1 MRWSA
6 LLVATGVLAAPGCV
20 SPTGPRDTLGWL
32 EARGADLMDVVG
44 VRVGIGPG
52 LGAYVRATE
61 FVQLGFLLRGPSERD
76 IPSPN
81 HAELRSVP
89 CFMFG
94 TIGRYGGAWFES
106 THEFM
111 LPGWSTRD
119 EAGDPI
125 AREVLAGYVSP
136 QGREDRWRE
145 AVGVGV
151 HALLVGAEVEVRPF
165 QLFDFLVGLVGYDP
179 SADDVP
185 VDLSSSEDDESAAS

>member
-1 MRWSA
+1 MRSSR
-6 LLVATGVLAAPGCV
+6 LFVLVGVLLLTPACV

-32 EARGADLMDVVG
+32 EARGADLMDIVG
-44 VRVGIGPG
+44 VRVAVGAG
-52 LGAYVRATE
+52 LGAYARVTE
-61 FVQLGFLLRGPSERD
+61 YVQLGFMLRGPSERD
-76 IPSPN
+76 IPTPN

-111 LPGWSTRD
+111 LPAWSSRD
-119 EAGDPI
+119 EPGTAI

-136 QGREDRWRE
+136 QGEEDLWRE
-145 AVGVGV
+145 SVGVGA
-151 HALLVGAEVEVRPF
+151 HFLLVGVELEVRPY
-165 QLFDFLVGLVGYDP
+165 QIFDFLGGLIGYDP

-185 VDLSSSEDDESAAS
+185 VDLSPSDEDSDDS